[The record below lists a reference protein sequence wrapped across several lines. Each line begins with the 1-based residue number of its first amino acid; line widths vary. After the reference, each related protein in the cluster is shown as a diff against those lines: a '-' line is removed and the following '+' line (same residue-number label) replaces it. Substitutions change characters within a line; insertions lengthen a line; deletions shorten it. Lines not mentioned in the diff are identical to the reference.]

1 MSAAAD
7 LVQMLDLR
15 QMGDRSY
22 VAENLPGPSPV
33 VFGGQILAQVVA
45 SVSLTVPD
53 KQLKSLHT
61 VFARG
66 GAPDRPLEI
75 DLIVLQESRSSASLH
90 VEVRQGDRLC
100 AESIAL
106 FHDTEPDLLRHANKP
121 PGVTRASDLPV
132 RPRTHSWW
140 DVRIVDNVDPY
151 DPAAVGSRGL
161 NVWSR
166 FSEIPNKPFASHSL
180 LAFASDGFFFASAM
194 HPHEAGEHPLSDVS
208 ISTGIM
214 GQSLNFHESFD
225 AAEWL
230 LLSHQSID
238 AGLDRSLGRAH
249 VFTEGG
255 RLVASFTQE
264 KYVLR
269 IPKVDGL
276 EQVGGSMGK
285 Y

>member
-1 MSAAAD
+1 MSAALD
-7 LVQMLDLR
+7 LIQMLDLR

-22 VAENLPGPSPV
+22 LAENLPGPSPV

-61 VFARG
+61 VFACG

-75 DLIVLQESRSSASLH
+75 DLMVLQESCSFASLH

-106 FHDTEPDLLRHANKP
+106 FHDTEPDLVRHANKP
-121 PGVTRASDLPV
+121 PAVTRASDLPA

-140 DVRIVDNVDPY
+140 DVRIVDNVDLC
-151 DPAAVGSRGL
+151 DPAAMGPPGL

-180 LAFASDGFFFASAM
+180 LAFASDGFFFASAT
-194 HPHEAGEHPLSDVS
+194 HPHEVGGRSVSDVS

-214 GQSLNFHESFD
+214 GQTLNFHESFD

-230 LLSHQSID
+230 LLSHQSVD
-238 AGLDRSLGRAH
+238 TGLDRSLGRAD

-264 KYVLR
+264 KYELR
-269 IPKVDGL
+269 IPKDAGQ
-276 EQVGGSMGK
+276 EQGRSRQA
-285 Y
+285 